1 MENKSVQTLKKLIEK
16 IAEER
21 NISPKIVEKALKDSI
36 ATAIKKA
43 YRLKGSIHIE
53 FTDEG
58 IKAYLV
64 VPEEEIQVLP
74 AGLVKHDEERK
85 FLSGTIVGVLDRK
98 NTIRVKTKQGIFT
111 IPVKNFKQMKN
122 KYERG
127 ERITIKLVPLDIS
140 QIDYLAAKA
149 ARETFFKELNQ
160 AIKEKTFRELK
171 ELEGDL
177 VFGIV
182 RKTSPDGN
190 IIVDLGKGEAVLQK
204 NEQIPGDNY
213 QPNDRIKALLWKV
226 EKRRGKPLVLL
237 SRTHPLFLRRLL
249 EKEISEIER
258 GIIEIKKIV
267 REPGY
272 RAKVVVFSKDATI
285 NPVSLILGVK
295 GERVIPISEELRG
308 EKIDVV
314 KFSEDFKEFVKN
326 AFSPAKVYEVLEF
339 PEKRKVKVIVD
350 DKDLPLAIGKR
361 GLNVKLINK
370 LIGYSIDVIPKS
382 QYEKESSS

>member
-1 MENKSVQTLKKLIEK
+1 
-16 IAEER
+16 
-21 NISPKIVEKALKDSI
+21 
-36 ATAIKKA
+36 
-43 YRLKGSIHIE
+43 
-53 FTDEG
+53 
-58 IKAYLV
+58 
-64 VPEEEIQVLP
+64 
-74 AGLVKHDEERK
+74 
-85 FLSGTIVGVLDRK
+85 
-98 NTIRVKTKQGIFT
+98 
-111 IPVKNFKQMKN
+111 
-122 KYERG
+122 
-127 ERITIKLVPLDIS
+127 
-140 QIDYLAAKA
+140 
-149 ARETFFKELNQ
+149 
-160 AIKEKTFRELK
+160 
-171 ELEGDL
+171 LEGDL